1 MKVDF
6 YLETR
11 KCLDLGITRKVYT
24 GNLLQRIFRIGP
36 YREEKVFDP
45 KGIFIRS
52 DSLEISVLVYT
63 KEWEWIDTLY
73 YGNKNVEDSHIR
85 LIHLVSEEAYRVEID
100 LKYLSMSYKY
110 LVFVAHYKKK
120 KNESEQVRLSTE
132 VRYDSGKEPLS
143 VFRDLTDNEWQ
154 IVGYLENDGK
164 SSRFIET
171 WESWS
176 KLETGTLL
184 DIEKQFKRC
193 KDEKY

>member
-1 MKVDF
+1 
-6 YLETR
+6 
-11 KCLDLGITRKVYT
+11 
-24 GNLLQRIFRIGP
+24 
-36 YREEKVFDP
+36 
-45 KGIFIRS
+45 
-52 DSLEISVLVYT
+52 
-63 KEWEWIDTLY
+63 
-73 YGNKNVEDSHIR
+73 
-85 LIHLVSEEAYRVEID
+85 
-100 LKYLSMSYKY
+100 MSYKY
-110 LVFVAHYKKK
+110 LVFVAHHKKK

-143 VFRDLTDNEWQ
+143 AFRDLTDNEWQ

-184 DIEKQFKRC
+184 DIEKQFKRY

>member
-11 KCLDLGITRKVYT
+11 KSLDLGITRKVYT

-36 YREEKVFDP
+36 YREEKIFDP
-45 KGIFIRS
+45 MKGIFTRS
-52 DSLEISVLVYT
+52 DSLEISVLVYS

-85 LIHLVSEEAYRVEID
+85 LLHLVSEEAYRVEID

-110 LVFVAHYKKK
+110 LVFVAHSKK
-120 KNESEQVRLSTE
+120 KNESEQVRLGTE
-132 VRYDSGKEPLS
+132 VRYDSRKEPLTI
-143 VFRDLTDNEWQ
+143 FLDLTDNEWQ
-154 IVGYLENDGK
+154 IVGYLENNGK
-164 SSRFIET
+164 NSRFIET
-171 WESWS
+171 WEKWS

-184 DIEKQFKRC
+184 DIEKQFK
-193 KDEKY
+193 DEK